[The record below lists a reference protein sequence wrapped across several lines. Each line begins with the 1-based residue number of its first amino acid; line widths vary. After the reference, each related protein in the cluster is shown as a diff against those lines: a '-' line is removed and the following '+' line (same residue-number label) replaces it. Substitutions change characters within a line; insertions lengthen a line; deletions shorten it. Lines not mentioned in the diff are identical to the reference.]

1 MVGFLN
7 EPICS
12 WNFVCREFSHH
23 RFYFTSSDHSVQII
37 FLLYSVFVGCMFL
50 ETCPFLLGC
59 PVCWYIIVHSIFLW
73 FLDFWGISCY
83 VSHVIY
89 YFVYLCSLSFL
100 LIELLQRFVDFVPP
114 FKELALDFIDFFF
127 LLFSKS
133 LCIFSLILIIS
144 LLLLPLGFVCSF
156 FSNSFK
162 W

>member
-1 MVGFLN
+1 MVGFLS

-73 FLDFWGISCY
+73 SLYFCNINCDFS
-83 VSHVIY
+83 SLTSS
-89 YFVYLCSLSFL
+89 FVYLGSFSFHLGSSGLSFVNFYL
-100 LIELLQRFVDFVPP
+100 PFQRTSSWFYW
-114 FKELALDFIDFFF
+114 FFF
-127 LLFSKS
+127 LFLKIYLSF
-133 LCIFSLILIIS
+133 
-144 LLLLPLGFVCSF
+144 PL
-156 FSNSFK
+156 
-162 W
+162 